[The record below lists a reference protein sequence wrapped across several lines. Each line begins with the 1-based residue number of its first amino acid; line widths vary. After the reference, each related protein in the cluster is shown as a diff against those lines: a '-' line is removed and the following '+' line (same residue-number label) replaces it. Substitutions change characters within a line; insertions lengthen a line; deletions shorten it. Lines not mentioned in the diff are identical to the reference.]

1 MLLLYVH
8 ARRHLDIVGL
18 AGQHCKCS
26 AFAKC
31 IALNPRTP
39 KRTCQK
45 NSVLSHPRIMWEGGS
60 FWKGSY
66 AETFWP
72 ALSRALDY
80 LTGEEWQMCQAR
92 EGPMRPEKFAILH
105 TPVLCRK
112 GRPPERCPTDF
123 KNSGHFLDDIACF
136 CPRTRCILK
145 SAELR
150 SAFVP
155 HGIAARMC
163 RQDAKLVLQM
173 RVRRQILLQVLLA
186 CTSFRHSFPR
196 CECLPNGAMFLTLN
210 LSQSNRL
217 MVCARGAEYDALD
230 LLVDHACAS
239 SVRASPLI
247 APHQQV
253 FGEAC
258 PSTNLRLEQWGH
270 SKATAFRISRLRGSN
285 LVPTSNQCLHC
296 SRPEMTPLSVQG
308 TTFSCNSRTIS
319 PQLSIGVGARK
330 KGECFS

>member
-92 EGPMRPEKFAILH
+92 GGPMRPEKFAVLH

-123 KNSGHFLDDIACF
+123 KNSDHFLDDIACF

-155 HGIAARMC
+155 HGIAVRMC

-173 RVRRQILLQVLLA
+173 WVRRQILLQVLLTR
-186 CTSFRHSFPR
+186 TSFRHSFPR
-196 CECLPNGAMFLTLN
+196 CEC
-210 LSQSNRL
+210 SQT
-217 MVCARGAEYDALD
+217 
-230 LLVDHACAS
+230 
-239 SVRASPLI
+239 VR
-247 APHQQV
+247 
-253 FGEAC
+253 
-258 PSTNLRLEQWGH
+258 
-270 SKATAFRISRLRGSN
+270 
-285 LVPTSNQCLHC
+285 
-296 SRPEMTPLSVQG
+296 
-308 TTFSCNSRTIS
+308 
-319 PQLSIGVGARK
+319 
-330 KGECFS
+330 CF